1 MILHSTS
8 KMEQRLA
15 LLGEAESEQAYPAGS
30 ENCSSDR
37 TLSPS
42 LCDDEKLDDNP
53 HLRYMRKWQ
62 YIGIYVG
69 LAFLFV
75 IFGIGSI
82 VSTSISLGLSSAQFV
97 NMGECGRT
105 PQEARDSG
113 CVFDLMMSGWVHPP
127 CYDQELSDEFLLVN
141 NFTFYREREGINI
154 ITEAEARLG
163 NYEVIYSHGTFHYQH
178 CAYIWA
184 KQIRANRKSPLV
196 LDSVS
201 RSKEHVEH
209 CYSRV
214 GSPNITQIQLATGT
228 KIKRSAFRL
237 RCMIGEMEVF

>member
-1 MILHSTS
+1 
-8 KMEQRLA
+8 MEQRLA
-15 LLGEAESEQAYPAGS
+15 LLGDAESEHAYLADS
-30 ENCSSDR
+30 EDCNSDY

-42 LCDDEKLDDNP
+42 LCHDEKLNDDP
-53 HLRYMRKWQ
+53 HLRSIRKWQ
-62 YIGIYVG
+62 YIGISVG
-69 LAFLFV
+69 LAILFV

-82 VSTSISLGLSSAQFV
+82 LSTILSSGLSSAQFL

-127 CYDQELSDEFLLVN
+127 CYDQELSDEFLRVN
-141 NFTFYREREGINI
+141 NFTFYREREGINTL
-154 ITEAEARLG
+154 TEAEARLG

-184 KQIRANRKSPLV
+184 KQIRANKKSPLV

-209 CYSRV
+209 CYNRV
-214 GSPNITQIQLATGT
+214 GSPNITMLPLATGT

-237 RCMIGEMEVF
+237 KCMIGEMEVP